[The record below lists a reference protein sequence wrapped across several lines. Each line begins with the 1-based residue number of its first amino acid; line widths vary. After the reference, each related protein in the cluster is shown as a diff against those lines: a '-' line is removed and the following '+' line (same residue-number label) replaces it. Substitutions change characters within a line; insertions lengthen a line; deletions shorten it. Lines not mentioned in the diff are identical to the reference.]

1 VHSGLGLQL
10 STGIRDMITA
20 LLADIHANRE
30 ALSACL
36 AHARQAQAQRFAFL
50 GDLVG
55 YGPDPGWVVDT
66 VSAYAAL
73 GAAAVLGNHDSAVV
87 RGPDVEMQAEAA
99 EAAIWTQ
106 AHLTGAQLDFLSK
119 LPLQVEEQDR
129 LFVHANAWAPAEW
142 EYIIRTADAE
152 KSLHATR
159 QRYTFCGHVH
169 DPTLYHLTEG
179 RSAARF
185 TPTPGIAIPLGSLRR
200 WLIIVGS
207 VGQPRDGNPAAC
219 YALFDDA
226 AGTLTFFRVPY
237 DNEATARKIRV
248 LGLPPNLAAR
258 IETGT

>member
-1 VHSGLGLQL
+1 
-10 STGIRDMITA
+10 MITA

-36 AHARQAQAQRFAFL
+36 AHAEHAQAQRFAFL

-66 VSAYAAL
+66 VRTYTEQ

-87 RGPDVEMQAEAA
+87 WGPELEMQAEAA
-99 EAAIWTQ
+99 EAAVWTH
-106 AHLTGAQLDFLSK
+106 AHLDSVQLDFLAK
-119 LPLQVEEQDR
+119 LPLKVEQQDW
-129 LFVHANAWAPAEW
+129 LLVHANAWAPAEW
-142 EYIIRTADAE
+142 EYIISTADAE
-152 KSLHATR
+152 KSLRATA

-169 DPTLYHLTEG
+169 DPTLYHQTEG
-179 RSAARF
+179 RPATRF

-200 WLIIVGS
+200 WLVIVGS

-237 DNEATARKIRV
+237 DCESTAQKIRL

-258 IETGT
+258 IETGN